1 MIVISVLELRLK
13 PERVGSADD
22 ILRDTL
28 NDTRARPGCL
38 GVEVAIDVDDPA
50 HIVVVEKWESL
61 EADDDYRAWR
71 ASPEGASALG
81 SVIAEAPALSRSL
94 LRDDI

>member
-1 MIVISVLELRLK
+1 MTVISVLELRLK
-13 PERVGSADD
+13 PELVGSADD
-22 ILRDTL
+22 VLRDTL

-38 GVEVAIDVDDPA
+38 GVEVAVDVDDPA
-50 HIVVVEKWESL
+50 HIVVVETWESL

-71 ASPEGASALG
+71 ASPDGASSLG
-81 SVIAEAPALSRSL
+81 SVIAAPPLLSRSL